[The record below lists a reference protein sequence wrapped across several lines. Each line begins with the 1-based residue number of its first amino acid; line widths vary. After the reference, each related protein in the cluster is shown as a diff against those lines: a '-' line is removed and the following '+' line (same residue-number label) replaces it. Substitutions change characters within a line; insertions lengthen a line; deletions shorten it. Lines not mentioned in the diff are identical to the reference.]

1 MKNILYAME
10 IFGQKMTEFRVFI
23 NAVKNGV

>member
-1 MKNILYAME
+1 MKNILFTRE

-23 NAVKNGV
+23 NAVKIGV

>member
-1 MKNILYAME
+1 MKNILFTME

-23 NAVKNGV
+23 NALKNGV